1 LKPHEEEKIEKAFER
16 SMAGEGE
23 NEKIYRLY
31 GKGDPLTVTLT
42 RILNHKAGI
51 GWTSYTHTGVP
62 VITSAVGS
70 GSEMFNGSYDNT
82 EIGLRIMEIMGCS
95 STVHS
100 TQTGEN
106 RNALGKALALAP
118 H

>member
-1 LKPHEEEKIEKAFER
+1 
-16 SMAGEGE
+16 
-23 NEKIYRLY
+23 
-31 GKGDPLTVTLT
+31 
-42 RILNHKAGI
+42 
-51 GWTSYTHTGVP
+51 
-62 VITSAVGS
+62 
-70 GSEMFNGSYDNT
+70 MFNGSYDNT

-95 STVHS
+95 SKVHS

>member
-1 LKPHEEEKIEKAFER
+1 
-16 SMAGEGE
+16 
-23 NEKIYRLY
+23 
-31 GKGDPLTVTLT
+31 
-42 RILNHKAGI
+42 
-51 GWTSYTHTGVP
+51 
-62 VITSAVGS
+62 
-70 GSEMFNGSYDNT
+70 MFNGSYDNT